1 MWEKFIKTLKKK
13 SLTEQIEDKLIE
25 SLKMD
30 KEMFTNAKFAL
41 RNKGNLAIAEQVI
54 KDDKRINKSERTVRR
69 KLLTHFAI
77 SDKIDIGSGFTI
89 TSIIIDIERIGDYAK
104 NIADLAILMED
115 KFTCEVFDDKV
126 KFIENKIEAM
136 FIKTI
141 TAVENDDIELAREVY
156 ELYKKEISG
165 ECSLIKDSLIKDNEN
180 LSTGNAVAVALYL
193 RYMKRIGAHLSNI
206 STSVVNPFPRIGYK
220 EKN

>member
-1 MWEKFIKTLKKK
+1 MWKKFIETLKKK
-13 SLTEQIEDKLIE
+13 PLTEQIEEKLIE

-41 RNKGNLAIAEQVI
+41 RNKGHLDIAEQVI
-54 KDDKRINKSERTVRR
+54 KDDKSINKSERTVRR

-77 SDKIDIGSGFTI
+77 ADKIDIGSGFTVS
-89 TSIIIDIERIGDYAK
+89 SIVIDIERIGDYAK
-104 NIADLAILMED
+104 NIADLAILMD
-115 KFTCEVFDDKV
+115 NKFTCEVFDDKV
-126 KFIENKIEAM
+126 KSIESKIEAM

-141 TAVENDDIELAREVY
+141 TAVENDDVDIARNVY
-156 ELYKKEISG
+156 EMYKKEISG
-165 ECSLIKDSLIKDNEN
+165 ECSAIKDSLIKGNEEI
-180 LSTGNAVAVALYL
+180 SAGNAVAIALYL